1 MKKKILL
8 VWWYDRLDLIEP
20 FLSMQDEVEF
30 TVLFYR
36 FPEQEN
42 KAVADTL
49 PFRRIFW
56 LDYLS
61 PYSLLMD
68 VQPEKVLFFGNE
80 SVGTISLIAAANVMK
95 IETCYVSH
103 GLRSSLDEVIVVKD
117 SVQTIDRYREDNKY
131 YTAKKWHTLLF
142 LFLVISFR
150 NLKTIH
156 LVLQVLYAEF
166 KIKNTFKK
174 LLFITN
180 PLRKVKKYYLFA
192 PENSLM
198 MNELD
203 HPHSSQIKYTGPYM
217 MDQLFQEMNTKSD
230 DFKNYWLVI
239 DQPIAQLTSEER
251 FDFYKSIGHQANSK
265 GKKLKVKLHP
275 MEYDRIQEND
285 ANIEWVK
292 QSSDL
297 SKLINEASGIIG
309 FYSALFLPIIT
320 FKKCILFDTGS
331 TQLVHKWS
339 DMEVVKLLNI
349 KDFDIADINFD
360 NFDVSES
367 NKQKYIHQF
376 VAYTDG
382 NCTKRLK
389 KLITN

>member
-1 MKKKILL
+1 
-8 VWWYDRLDLIEP
+8 
-20 FLSMQDEVEF
+20 
-30 TVLFYR
+30 
-36 FPEQEN
+36 
-42 KAVADTL
+42 
-49 PFRRIFW
+49 
-56 LDYLS
+56 
-61 PYSLLMD
+61 
-68 VQPEKVLFFGNE
+68 
-80 SVGTISLIAAANVMK
+80 
-95 IETCYVSH
+95 
-103 GLRSSLDEVIVVKD
+103 
-117 SVQTIDRYREDNKY
+117 
-131 YTAKKWHTLLF
+131 
-142 LFLVISFR
+142 
-150 NLKTIH
+150 
-156 LVLQVLYAEF
+156 
-166 KIKNTFKK
+166 
-174 LLFITN
+174 
-180 PLRKVKKYYLFA
+180 
-192 PENSLM
+192 
-198 MNELD
+198 
-203 HPHSSQIKYTGPYM
+203 
-217 MDQLFQEMNTKSD
+217 
-230 DFKNYWLVI
+230 
-239 DQPIAQLTSEER
+239 
-251 FDFYKSIGHQANSK
+251 
-265 GKKLKVKLHP
+265 